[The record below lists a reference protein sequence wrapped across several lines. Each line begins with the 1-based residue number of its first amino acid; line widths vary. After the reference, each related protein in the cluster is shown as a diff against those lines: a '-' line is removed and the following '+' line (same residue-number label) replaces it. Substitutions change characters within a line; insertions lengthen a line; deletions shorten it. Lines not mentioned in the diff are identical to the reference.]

1 MNTTAREEVL
11 TSLDN
16 INESVDQSIMAV
28 FCSIIQEY
36 EKISVMMDNAEDDY
50 FFYQE
55 GQVWDTATGKG
66 KIENG
71 LFKLIAFI
79 PRLFQGIINAIT
91 SVFKGKSE
99 KDIDNSAKLAQNA
112 IQSMNQNQLNE
123 AANSLKETTEDNLGF
138 DPTKK
143 EFVLK
148 RGLKHIRNV
157 IFIVAGLCPVF
168 KKILT
173 RLKGGETSYDVWAK
187 ELADVLKG
195 NKSLDGASFYLT
207 VDALRDAAKDGYK
220 ASMGIRGLSSEI
232 SMMLEKK
239 MREDFADGK
248 NIEKQAEAKKV
259 LDSISKGAKH
269 VQHLTFCWNI
279 IMKGLD
285 LFGGKL
291 YRKFKKGTLTEE
303 DIELQKDITKAKELK
318 KRLKALK
325 QQEKTYKADK
335 KTKDAKRLEILK
347 LEEEIKKIEEKTG
360 HATYH
365 RDEAKNADE
374 RGDAMWNGKLDP
386 NKKDSEKRHGF
397 ADSFDL
403 KENWDTKDLTNS
415 LKQQLD
421 DDVPNIV

>member
-1 MNTTAREEVL
+1 MNTTTREEVL
-11 TSLDN
+11 ESLEIID
-16 INESVDQSIMAV
+16 ESVDQSVMAV

-66 KIENG
+66 KVESG
-71 LFKLIAFI
+71 LMKLIAFI

-123 AANSLKETTEDNLGF
+123 ASNSLKETTEDNLGF

-157 IFIVAGLCPVF
+157 IFIVTGLAPVLR
-168 KKILT
+168 KILI
-173 RLKGGETSYDVWAK
+173 RLKGGETSYDTMAK
-187 ELADVLKG
+187 DLFEVLKG
-195 NKSLDGASFYLT
+195 NKSLDGESFYKT
-207 VDALRDAAKDGYK
+207 VDGLRDLAKDGYK
-220 ASMGIRGLSSEI
+220 ASMGIRGLSSEV

-259 LDSISKGAKH
+259 LDGISKGAKH
-269 VQHLTFCWNI
+269 VQHLTFCWGI

-291 YRKFKKGTLTEE
+291 YRKFKKGALTEE
-303 DIELQKDITKAKELK
+303 DIELQNDITKVKDLK
-318 KRLKALK
+318 KQLKALK
-325 QQEKTYKADK
+325 QEEKNYRADTELREK
-335 KTKDAKRLEILK
+335 KRAEIRK
-347 LEEEIKKIEEKTG
+347 LEDKIKALQEDRAVG
-360 HATYH
+360 HIMKN
-365 RDEAKNADE
+365 EAKLENENLEE
-374 RGDAMWNGKLDP
+374 RWKVEQGEKSREAEEFEKLLNSPGKD
-386 NKKDSEKRHGF
+386 
-397 ADSFDL
+397 
-403 KENWDTKDLTNS
+403 
-415 LKQQLD
+415 
-421 DDVPNIV
+421 II

>member
-1 MNTTAREEVL
+1 MNTTTREEVL
-11 TSLDN
+11 ESLEIID
-16 INESVDQSIMAV
+16 ESVDQSIMAV

-66 KIENG
+66 KVESG
-71 LFKLIAFI
+71 LMKLIAFI

-112 IQSMNQNQLNE
+112 IQSMNQNQLND

-157 IFIVAGLCPVF
+157 IFIVTGLCPVF

-187 ELADVLKG
+187 ELAEVLKG

-325 QQEKTYKADK
+325 QEEKTYRADTELREK
-335 KTKDAKRLEILK
+335 KRAEIRK
-347 LEEEIKKIEEKTG
+347 LEDQIRALQEDKAMGHIMKNEAKLENENLEERWKNEQEEKS
-360 HATYH
+360 
-365 RDEAKNADE
+365 REAEEFEKLLNSP
-374 RGDAMWNGKLDP
+374 GK
-386 NKKDSEKRHGF
+386 
-397 ADSFDL
+397 
-403 KENWDTKDLTNS
+403 
-415 LKQQLD
+415 
-421 DDVPNIV
+421 DVI

>member
-91 SVFKGKSE
+91 SVFKGKNE

-325 QQEKTYKADK
+325 QEEKTYRADTELREK
-335 KTKDAKRLEILK
+335 KRAEIRK
-347 LEEEIKKIEEKTG
+347 LEDQIKALQEDRAVG
-360 HATYH
+360 HIMKN
-365 RDEAKNADE
+365 EAKLENENLEE
-374 RGDAMWNGKLDP
+374 RWKVEQGEKSREAEEFEKLLNSPGK
-386 NKKDSEKRHGF
+386 
-397 ADSFDL
+397 
-403 KENWDTKDLTNS
+403 
-415 LKQQLD
+415 
-421 DDVPNIV
+421 DVI

>member
-1 MNTTAREEVL
+1 MNTTTREEVL
-11 TSLDN
+11 ESLEIID
-16 INESVDQSIMAV
+16 ESVDQSIMAV

-55 GQVWDTATGKG
+55 GQIWDTATGKG
-66 KIENG
+66 KVENG
-71 LFKLIAFI
+71 LMKLIAFI

-91 SVFKGKSE
+91 STFKGKNE

-123 AANSLKETTEDNLGF
+123 AANSLNETTEDNLGF
-138 DPTKK
+138 DPNKK

-157 IFIVAGLCPVF
+157 IFIVTGLGPVL
-168 KKILT
+168 KKILI
-173 RLKGGETSYDVWAK
+173 RLKGGETSYDTMAK
-187 ELADVLKG
+187 DLFEVLKG
-195 NKSLDGASFYLT
+195 NKSLDGESFYKT
-207 VDALRDAAKDGYK
+207 VDGLRDLAKDGYK
-220 ASMGIRGLSSEI
+220 ASMGIRGLSSEV

-239 MREDFADGK
+239 MREDFTNGK

-259 LDSISKGAKH
+259 LDGISKGAKH

-303 DIELQKDITKAKELK
+303 DIELQNDVTKAKALK
-318 KRLKALK
+318 KHLKALK
-325 QQEKTYKADK
+325 QQKKTYEADK
-335 KTKDAKRLEILK
+335 KNKDKKRLEILN
-347 LEEEIKKIEEKTG
+347 LEDEIKDIEKQLGYAE
-360 HATYH
+360 YD

-421 DDVPNIV
+421 SDVPNII